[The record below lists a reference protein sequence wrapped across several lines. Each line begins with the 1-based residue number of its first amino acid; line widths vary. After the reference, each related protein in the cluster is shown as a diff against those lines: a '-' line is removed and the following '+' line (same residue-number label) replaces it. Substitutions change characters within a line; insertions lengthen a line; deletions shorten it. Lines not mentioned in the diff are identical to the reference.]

1 MEERDRVGG
10 RHLRFLPLQISSVVI
25 LCLCCSAMGPNSMSE
40 INEDFEIQ
48 NRGDFCSFGR
58 QHKMGFIQS
67 CPGSCPAARISPPP
81 PPAPACFSSHPLPP
95 FPPKPRHTHLP
106 KTHFDSLALY
116 CDTRVFFLA
125 VFGYCPRS
133 RTICRAGQGGCG
145 PCPAAG
151 RLCAPPPPSRALRRR
166 LTAGTGSPNSL
177 LSSFLGTGGLSSVK
191 SSWWRGNGDD

>member
-1 MEERDRVGG
+1 MGTVEERDRVGG

-81 PPAPACFSSHPLPP
+81 PPAPACFSSHPLHP

-116 CDTRVFFLA
+116 CDTRVFFWLRLDIA
-125 VFGYCPRS
+125 HVAEQS
-133 RTICRAGQGGCG
+133 AGQDRV
-145 PCPAAG
+145 AAG
-151 RLCAPPPPSRALRRR
+151 RALLRAGSVPHR
-166 LTAGTGSPNSL
+166 LQAE
-177 LSSFLGTGGLSSVK
+177 LS
-191 SSWWRGNGDD
+191 GDD